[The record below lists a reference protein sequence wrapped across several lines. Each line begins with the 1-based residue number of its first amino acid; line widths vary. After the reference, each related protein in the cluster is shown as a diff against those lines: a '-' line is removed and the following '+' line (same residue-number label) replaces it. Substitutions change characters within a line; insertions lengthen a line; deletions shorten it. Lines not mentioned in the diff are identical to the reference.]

1 HVGRVACGHAALG
14 VEGWRERKQ
23 SFKGCIGAGAF
34 VDFEDDLLS
43 LGLRAIRGSEAD
55 RHLNSF
61 VRELASLYRGQSL
74 LMTAQ
79 REFVRR
85 FARDSETRGQPLR
98 DRKSTRLNS
107 SHQIISYA

>member
-1 HVGRVACGHAALG
+1 MEGRL
-14 VEGWRERKQ
+14 ERKQ

-55 RHLNSF
+55 RHLYSF

-85 FARDSETRGQPLR
+85 FARDSETRGQPLSGEAHG
-98 DRKSTRLNS
+98 K
-107 SHQIISYA
+107 IGIGIVIY